1 MEYFWISF
9 ILQIIILPLAL
20 SKSAVNL
27 NILNTTLCMLITGIL
42 VIVSS
47 LSVGASSLLGLF
59 SLVFCFLGTLNE
71 VDNMRFGNIKKARLH
86 ILLWILI
93 GIIILNIIAFFV

>member
-47 LSVGASSLLGLF
+47 LSVGASSLLELF
-59 SLVFCFLGTLNE
+59 SLVFCFLGKLNE